1 MKLVFL
7 PHVREGLVP
16 TAAAGVRAQAS
27 VGVRLESPGRQAR
40 DVSRAMTMLG
50 PGDVVAIER
59 RQVLRVTPAS
69 GTRDAEP
76 EFFPSI
82 EFDAPDLPWT
92 YSPVVPTGTRVL
104 PWIALIVIEATP
116 DVSVA
121 PGQQGQSPL
130 ILRLPPA
137 VASREL
143 PDLADRWAWAHA
155 QVACANKAEVAQTL
169 ASHPDRTLSRLLSPR
184 RLLPFRAYTA
194 CVVPA
199 FLSGR
204 IAGLGRDPASEPRLV
219 TGHEPAWSASDVP
232 AELPVY
238 YSWSFRTGEAG
249 DFESLAQRLH
259 AAPPD
264 ASIPTTPLHLSL
276 PNGDTTLTVDWEPP
290 LRVRGQTV
298 SKPRRPAAAVTQIKS
313 VLAASTPARR
323 VLGPSYFGAPW
334 TDGRPLTPLT
344 QWAPELNLTPMSRA
358 AASLGAEA
366 VRGEQDA
373 LIAAA
378 SEQLEVFRAK
388 QREGRRRQLAAT
400 FENRVKLRLA
410 TAPVT
415 ESARVFAPL
424 AVFTQL
430 SAASVGL
437 LTTAGRRVLR
447 KSVIGQAG
455 FSRATSAGTTAS
467 TTGTASLTAAAST
480 SATSRL
486 VIAASVL
493 TRRDLPTLTVSGELA
508 SALVDPIVLQP
519 AVVFEPVRDVPPP
532 VAPVDAT
539 TIETGAFAPRFAR
552 PMSEPLAERF
562 PELMLPGAGAIEPDG
577 VMLVESD
584 QAFVEAFLVGA
595 NQELNYEML
604 WRRLPADMRATA
616 FRRFWGHADGS
627 DDINAIG
634 TWDANTAVGSHVRT
648 TASMVLVVRS
658 ELVRRY
664 PSVLVA
670 AVPAEWKDGNR
681 SPMKDAARMVLPAFR
696 GHIGADVLYAG
707 FSQPSLTDAIGTT
720 TPAGPAGWFFL
731 LSENPGDPRFGLDPA
746 VGTAAPLTRATL
758 SWGHLAPPPTTPYA
772 PIGAFP
778 NVLDAGFTAAT
789 ATAATVANLVRQRP
803 FRAFLHAS
811 LLIRPGA

>member
-7 PHVREGLVP
+7 PHVREGIAP
-16 TAAAGVRAQAS
+16 TATAGARAQAS

-40 DVSRAMTMLG
+40 DVSRAMTLLG
-50 PGDVVAIER
+50 PGDVAAIDP
-59 RQVLRVTPAS
+59 RQVLRVTPSS

-92 YSPVVPTGTRVL
+92 YRPIVPAGARVL
-104 PWIALIVIEATP
+104 PWIALIVVEATP
-116 DVSVA
+116 DVGIVA
-121 PGQQGQSPL
+121 GQQGQSPF

-137 VASREL
+137 VAGREL

-155 QVACANKAEVAQTL
+155 QVACAAVSDVAQTL
-169 ASHPDRTLSRLLSPR
+169 ANHPDRTLSRLLSPR
-184 RLLPFRAYTA
+184 RLLPFRAYIA

-204 IAGLGRDPASEPRLV
+204 IAGLGHEPASEPRLV
-219 TGHEPAWSASDVP
+219 TGHEPAWSAADMPS
-232 AELPVY
+232 ELPVY
-238 YSWSFRTGEAG
+238 YSWNFRTGEAG

-276 PNGDTTLTVDWEPP
+276 PNGDTTLTVDWEPT
-290 LRVRGQTV
+290 LRVRGQQASTT
-298 SKPRRPAAAVTQIKS
+298 RRPAAAVTQIKS
-313 VLAASTPARR
+313 VLAASSPSRR

-334 TDGRPLTPLT
+334 TDGRPLSPLT
-344 QWAPELNLTPMSRA
+344 QWAPELNLTPMARA

-378 SEQLEVFRAK
+378 SDQLEAFRAR
-388 QREGRRRQLAAT
+388 QRDGRRKQLAAT

-410 TAPVT
+410 AAPVT
-415 ESARVFAPL
+415 ESARVYAPL
-424 AVFTQL
+424 AVSTQL
-430 SAASVGL
+430 NTASVGL

-447 KSVIGQAG
+447 KAVIDQSG
-455 FSRATSAGTTAS
+455 FSRATAAGTTAT
-467 TTGTASLTAAAST
+467 TTGPASST
-480 SATSRL
+480 LATSRS
-486 VIAASVL
+486 VITASVL
-493 TRRDLPTLTVSGELA
+493 TRRDLPTLTIPGDMG
-508 SALVDPIVLQP
+508 SAIVDPVVLQP
-519 AVVFEPVRDVPPP
+519 AVVLEPVRDVPPP
-532 VAPVDAT
+532 VTPVDAT
-539 TIETGAFAPRFAR
+539 AIETGAFAPRFGR
-552 PMSEPLAERF
+552 PMSEPFGERF
-562 PELMLPGAGAIEPDG
+562 PELMLPGAGTIEPDG

-627 DDINAIG
+627 DDIDAIT

-670 AVPAEWKDGNR
+670 AVPAGWDSNGNR
-681 SPMKDAARMVLPAFR
+681 SPVQNPPRMVLPAFR
-696 GHIGADVLYAG
+696 GHVGADVLYAG

-720 TPAGPAGWFFL
+720 TPTGPAGWFFL
-731 LSENPGDPRFGLDPA
+731 LSENPGDPRFGLDPG
-746 VGTAAPLTRATL
+746 VGNAPPTRTTL
-758 SWGHLAPPPTTPYA
+758 SWGHLSPPPTGAYA
-772 PIGAFP
+772 PIGSFP
-778 NVLDAGFTAAT
+778 NVPDAAFTTAN
-789 ATAATVANLVRQRP
+789 ATAATIASLVRQRP

-811 LLIRPGA
+811 LLIRLGA

>member
-7 PHVREGLVP
+7 PHVREGIVP
-16 TAAAGVRAQAS
+16 TATAGVRAQAS
-27 VGVRLESPGRQAR
+27 VGVRLESPGRQPR
-40 DVSRAMTMLG
+40 DVSRAMTLLG
-50 PGDVVAIER
+50 PGDVVSIDP
-59 RQVLRVTPAS
+59 RQVLRVTPSS

-82 EFDAPDLPWT
+82 EFDAPDLPWS
-92 YSPVVPTGTRVL
+92 YSPLVPSGTRVP
-104 PWIALIVIEATP
+104 PWITLIVIEAT
-116 DVSVA
+116 SEVA
-121 PGQQGQSPL
+121 IVPGQQGQSPL

-137 VASREL
+137 MASREL

-155 QVACANKAEVAQTL
+155 QVACASTTDVAQTL
-169 ASHPDRTLSRLLSPR
+169 ANHPDRTLSRLLSPR
-184 RLLPFRAYTA
+184 RLLPFRAYIA

-204 IAGLGRDPASEPRLV
+204 IAGLGRDPATEPTLV
-219 TGHEPAWSASDVP
+219 TGHEPAWSPSDVP
-232 AELPVY
+232 SELPVY

-259 AAPPD
+259 ATPPD

-276 PNGDTTLTVDWEPP
+276 PDGDTTLVVDWEPP
-290 LRVRGQTV
+290 LRVRGQQSSRT
-298 SKPRRPAAAVTQIKS
+298 RRPAAAVQQIKS
-313 VLAASTPARR
+313 VLAASSSSR
-323 VLGPSYFGAPW
+323 VLGPSYFGGPW
-334 TDGRPLTPLT
+334 IDGRPLTPRT

-388 QREGRRRQLAAT
+388 QREGRRRQLAAA
-400 FENRVKLRLA
+400 FENRVKLRLSA
-410 TAPVT
+410 APVT

-424 AVFTQL
+424 AVSTQL
-430 SAASVGL
+430 TAASVGL

-447 KSVIGQAG
+447 GINVDREGL
-455 FSRATSAGTTAS
+455 SRATTAGTIAT
-467 TTGTASLTAAAST
+467 TTGTVSAAPSILTPT
-480 SATSRL
+480 TSRSSL
-486 VIAASVL
+486 IGSVL
-493 TRRDLPTLTVSGELA
+493 TRSDLPTLRIPGELA
-508 SALVDPIVLQP
+508 GVIADPVILQP
-519 AVVFEPVRDVPPP
+519 TVVLEPVRDVPPP
-532 VAPVDAT
+532 VTPVDAT
-539 TIETGAFAPRFAR
+539 TIETGEFAPRFAR

-562 PELMLPGAGAIEPDG
+562 PELMLPGAGTIEPDG

-627 DDINAIG
+627 DDIDAIT
-634 TWDANTAVGSHVRT
+634 TWDANTAVGSHVKT
-648 TASMVLVVRS
+648 SASMVLVVRS

-664 PSVLVA
+664 PSLLVA
-670 AVPAEWKDGNR
+670 AVPAAWDSQGNR
-681 SPMKDAARMVLPAFR
+681 APVQNPPTMVLPAFR
-696 GHIGADVLYAG
+696 GRIGADVLYAG
-707 FSQPSLTDAIGTT
+707 FSQPSITDAIGTK

-731 LSENPGDPRFGLDPA
+731 LSENPGDPRFGLDP
-746 VGTAAPLTRATL
+746 GIGSAPPTRATL
-758 SWGHLAPPPTTPYA
+758 SWGHLSPPPTTPYA
-772 PIGAFP
+772 PIGSFP
-778 NVLDAGFTAAT
+778 NVSDAGFSAAT
-789 ATAATVANLVRQRP
+789 ATAANVAMLVRQRP

-811 LLIRPGA
+811 LLIRLDA

>member
-7 PHVREGLVP
+7 PHVREGIAP
-16 TAAAGVRAQAS
+16 TSAAGAHAQAS

-40 DVSRAMTMLG
+40 DVSRVMTLLG

-92 YSPVVPTGTRVL
+92 YSPIVPSGTRVL
-104 PWIALIVIEATP
+104 PWMVLIVVEATP
-116 DVSVA
+116 EVSVVA
-121 PGQQGQSPL
+121 GQQGQSPL

-143 PDLADRWAWAHA
+143 PDLADSWAWAHA
-155 QVACANKAEVAQTL
+155 QVACESRAQVAQTL
-169 ASHPDRTLSRLLSPR
+169 ANHPDRTLSRLLSPR
-184 RLLPFRAYTA
+184 RLLPFRAYVA

-199 FLSGR
+199 FLAGR
-204 IAGLGRDPASEPRLV
+204 IAGLGRDPASDPSLV
-219 TGHEPAWSASDVP
+219 TGQEPAWSASDTP
-232 AELPVY
+232 SELPVY

-276 PNGDTTLTVDWEPP
+276 PNGDATLTVDWEPP
-290 LRVRGQTV
+290 LRVPGQV
-298 SKPRRPAAAVTQIKS
+298 ASKTRRPAAAVTQIKN
-313 VLAASTPARR
+313 VVAASSPSRR
-323 VLGPSYFGAPW
+323 VFGPAYFGAPW
-334 TDGRPLTPLT
+334 TDSRPLAPLT
-344 QWAPELNLTPMSRA
+344 QWAPALNLTPMCRA

-366 VRGEQDA
+366 VRGEQEA
-373 LIAAA
+373 LVAAV
-378 SEQLEVFRAK
+378 SDQLDEFRAR
-388 QREGRRRQLAAT
+388 QREGRRKQLAAT

-410 TAPVT
+410 VAPAT

-424 AVFTQL
+424 AVSTQL
-430 SAASVGL
+430 TSANVGV
-437 LTTAGRRVLR
+437 LTVAGRRVLR
-447 KSVIGQAG
+447 KAVIDSGT
-455 FSRATSAGTTAS
+455 FSTTTTATRTA
-467 TTGTASLTAAAST
+467 TTTTAT
-480 SATSRL
+480 TSRSFTTR
-486 VIAASVL
+486 AALTGSVL
-493 TRRDLPTLTVSGELA
+493 TRRELPPLVVTGEL
-508 SALVDPIVLQP
+508 SSVLVDAVVLQP
-519 AVVFEPVRDVPPP
+519 AVVLEPVRDVPPP
-532 VAPVDAT
+532 VTPVDAT
-539 TIETGAFAPRFAR
+539 TIATGGFAPRFAR

-562 PELMLPGAGAIEPDG
+562 PELMLPGGGSIEPDG

-584 QAFVEAFLVGA
+584 RSFVEAFLVGS
-595 NQELNYEML
+595 NQELNYELL

-627 DDINAIG
+627 DDIDAIA
-634 TWDANTAVGSHVRT
+634 TWDANTDVGSHVKT
-648 TASMVLVVRS
+648 STSMVLVVRS

-681 SPMKDAARMVLPAFR
+681 SPVQDPSRMVLPAFR
-696 GHIGADVLYAG
+696 GRIGADVLYAG
-707 FSQPSLTDAIGTT
+707 FSQPSLTDAIGT
-720 TPAGPAGWFFL
+720 PAPTGPAGWFLL
-731 LSENPGDPRFGLDPA
+731 LSENPGDPRFGLDPGQ
-746 VGTAAPLTRATL
+746 GTAPPTRATL
-758 SWGHLAPPPTTPYA
+758 SWGHLSPVPNKPYA

-778 NVLDAGFTAAT
+778 NVPDAAFTAAN
-789 ATAATVANLVRQRP
+789 ATAATVASLVRQRP

-811 LLIRPGA
+811 LLIRLGA

>member
-7 PHVREGLVP
+7 PHVREGIVP
-16 TAAAGVRAQAS
+16 TGTAGARAQAS

-40 DVSRAMTMLG
+40 DVSRAMPLLG

-59 RQVLRVTPAS
+59 RQVLRVTPTS

-92 YSPVVPTGTRVL
+92 YSPIVPGGTRVL
-104 PWIALIVIEATP
+104 PWIALIVVEATS
-116 DVSVA
+116 DVSIV
-121 PGQQGQSPL
+121 PGRQGQSPL

-137 VASREL
+137 GASREL

-155 QVACANKAEVAQTL
+155 QVACTGTADVAQTL
-169 ASHPDRTLSRLLSPR
+169 ANHPDRTLSRLLSPR
-184 RLLPFRAYTA
+184 RLLPFRSYIA

-204 IAGLGRDPASEPRLV
+204 IAGLGRDPSSEPRLV
-219 TGHEPAWSASDVP
+219 TGQEPAWSVSDVP
-232 AELPVY
+232 RELPVY

-264 ASIPTTPLHLSL
+264 ASVSTTPLRLSL

-290 LRVRGQTV
+290 LRVRGQKA
-298 SKPRRPAAAVTQIKS
+298 SKTRRPAAAVTQIKG
-313 VLAASTPARR
+313 VLAASTPTRR

-334 TDGRPLTPLT
+334 IDGRPLNPLT

-366 VRGEQDA
+366 VRSEQEA

-378 SEQLEVFRAK
+378 SEQLELFRAR
-388 QREGRRRQLAAT
+388 QREGRRRQLAVT

-410 TAPVT
+410 AAPAT
-415 ESARVFAPL
+415 QSARVFAPL
-424 AVFTQL
+424 AVSTQL
-430 SAASVGL
+430 NTASVGV

-447 KSVIGQAG
+447 KSVFDQAG
-455 FSRATSAGTTAS
+455 VSRATSAGTTAP
-467 TTGTASLTAAAST
+467 TTGTASSTLTTARA
-480 SATSRL
+480 
-486 VIAASVL
+486 VISGSVL
-493 TRRDLPTLTVSGELA
+493 TRRDLPTLRIPDDLQSV
-508 SALVDPIVLQP
+508 IVAPVILQP
-519 AVVFEPVRDVPPP
+519 AVVLEPVRDVPPP
-532 VAPVDAT
+532 VAPVDVT

-584 QAFVEAFLVGA
+584 PTFLDAFLVGA

-627 DDINAIG
+627 DDIDAIT
-634 TWDANTAVGSHVRT
+634 TWDANTPVGSHVKT
-648 TASMVLVVRS
+648 PASMVLVVRS

-670 AVPAEWKDGNR
+670 AVPAVWDVNGNR
-681 SPMKDAARMVLPAFR
+681 VPVQSNPPQMVLPAFR

-720 TPAGPAGWFFL
+720 TPTGPAGWFFL
-731 LSENPGDPRFGLDPA
+731 LSENPGDPRFGLDPG
-746 VGTAAPLTRATL
+746 VGGTPPTRATL
-758 SWGHLAPPPTTPYA
+758 SWGHLSPPPTTPYV
-772 PIGAFP
+772 PIGSFP
-778 NVLDAGFTAAT
+778 NVPDAGFTAAN
-789 ATAATVANLVRQRP
+789 ATAATVARLVRQRP

-811 LLIRPGA
+811 LLIRLGA

>member
-7 PHVREGLVP
+7 PHVREGIVP
-16 TAAAGVRAQAS
+16 TATAGARAHAS

-40 DVSRAMTMLG
+40 DVTRAMTLLG
-50 PGDVVAIER
+50 PGDVVAIEP
-59 RQVLRVTPAS
+59 RQVLRVTPSS

-82 EFDAPDLPWT
+82 EFDAPDLLWT
-92 YSPVVPTGTRVL
+92 YSPLVPTGTRVL

-116 DVSVA
+116 DFTIV

-130 ILRLPPA
+130 ILRMPPV

-155 QVACANKAEVAQTL
+155 QVACAGTTDVAATL
-169 ASHPDRTLSRLLSPR
+169 ANHPDRTLSRLLSPR
-184 RLLPFRAYTA
+184 RLLPFRAYIA

-204 IAGLGRDPASEPRLV
+204 IAGLGRDPASEPTLV

-232 AELPVY
+232 SELPVY

-290 LRVRGQTV
+290 LRARGQKA
-298 SKPRRPAAAVTQIKS
+298 SKTRRLAEAVTQIKS
-313 VLAASTPARR
+313 VLAASSPARR
-323 VLGPSYFGAPW
+323 VLGPSYFGGPW
-334 TDGRPLTPLT
+334 VNGRPLTPLT

-400 FENRVKLRLA
+400 FENRIKLRLSV
-410 TAPVT
+410 APVT

-424 AVFTQL
+424 AVSTQ
-430 SAASVGL
+430 STAASVGL

-447 KSVIGQAG
+447 KSAIDQAG
-455 FSRATSAGTTAS
+455 LSRATTAGTTATTTVIAS
-467 TTGTASLTAAAST
+467 TTPSISTLT
-480 SATSRL
+480 TSRSI
-486 VIAASVL
+486 VIGSVL
-493 TRRDLPTLTVSGELA
+493 TRPDLPTLRIPGELA
-508 SALVDPIVLQP
+508 GVIADPVILQP
-519 AVVFEPVRDVPPP
+519 AVVLEPVRDVPPP
-532 VAPVDAT
+532 VTPVDAT
-539 TIETGAFAPRFAR
+539 TIETGEFAPRFAR

-562 PELMLPGAGAIEPDG
+562 PELMLPGAGTIEPDG

-627 DDINAIG
+627 DDIDAIT
-634 TWDANTAVGSHVRT
+634 TWNANTAVGSHVKT
-648 TASMVLVVRS
+648 SASMVLVVRS

-670 AVPAEWKDGNR
+670 AVPAAWDSQGNR
-681 SPMKDAARMVLPAFR
+681 APVQNPPTMVLPAFR
-696 GHIGADVLYAG
+696 GRIGADVLYAG
-707 FSQPSLTDAIGTT
+707 FSQPSLTDAIGTQ
-720 TPAGPAGWFFL
+720 TPTGPAGWFFL
-731 LSENPGDPRFGLDPA
+731 LSENPGDPRFGLDPG
-746 VGTAAPLTRATL
+746 VGSAPPTRATL
-758 SWGHLAPPPTTPYA
+758 SWGHLSPPPTTPYA
-772 PIGAFP
+772 PIGSFP
-778 NVLDAGFTAAT
+778 NVADAGFSAAT
-789 ATAATVANLVRQRP
+789 ATAANVATLVRQRP

-811 LLIRPGA
+811 LLIRLGA

>member
-7 PHVREGLVP
+7 PHVGEGMVP
-16 TAAAGVRAQAS
+16 TATAGARAQTS
-27 VGVRLESPGRQAR
+27 VGVRIESPGRQAR
-40 DVSRAMTMLG
+40 DVSRAMTLLG
-50 PGDVVAIER
+50 PGDVIAIDP
-59 RQVLRVTPAS
+59 RQVLRVTPSS

-92 YSPVVPTGTRVL
+92 YSPIVPSGARIL
-104 PWIALIVIEATP
+104 PWIALIVVEATEG
-116 DVSVA
+116 VSIV

-155 QVACANKAEVAQTL
+155 QVACAGVTDVAETL
-169 ASHPDRTLSRLLSPR
+169 ANHPDRTLSRLLSPR
-184 RLLPFRAYTA
+184 RLLPFRPYIA

-204 IAGLGRDPASEPRLV
+204 IAGVGRDPASEPTLV
-219 TGHEPAWSASDVP
+219 TGHEPAWSASDIP
-232 AELPVY
+232 SELPVY

-276 PNGDTTLTVDWEPP
+276 PNRDTTLTVDWEPP
-290 LRVRGQTV
+290 LCVRDQKA
-298 SKPRRPAAAVTQIKS
+298 SKARRPATAVTQIKS
-313 VLAASTPARR
+313 VLAASSPARR

-334 TDGRPLTPLT
+334 TDGRPLNPLT

-378 SEQLEVFRAK
+378 SDQLDAFRAR
-388 QREGRRRQLAAT
+388 QREGRRKQLAAT

-410 TAPVT
+410 AAPVMET
-415 ESARVFAPL
+415 ARVFAPL
-424 AVFTQL
+424 AVSTQR

-447 KSVIGQAG
+447 KSVVDQPR
-455 FSRATSAGTTAS
+455 FSSATSAGTTDAA
-467 TTGTASLTAAAST
+467 TGTASST
-480 SATSRL
+480 LATPRS
-486 VIAASVL
+486 VVTASVL
-493 TRRDLPTLTVSGELA
+493 TTRVVPTLRVASELA
-508 SALVDPIVLQP
+508 SVLVDEVVLQP
-519 AVVFEPVRDVPPP
+519 AVVLEPVRDVPPP

-539 TIETGAFAPRFAR
+539 TIDTGAFAPRFAR

-577 VMLVESD
+577 VMLVETD
-584 QAFVEAFLVGA
+584 RAFVEAFLVGA

-604 WRRLPADMRATA
+604 WRRLPADRRATA

-627 DDINAIG
+627 DDIDAIT

-670 AVPAEWKDGNR
+670 AVPAEWNNNGNR
-681 SPMKDAARMVLPAFR
+681 SPVQNPPRMVLPTFR

-707 FSQPSLTDAIGTT
+707 FSQPSVTDAVGTA
-720 TPAGPAGWFFL
+720 TPTGPAGWFFL
-731 LSENPGDPRFGLDPA
+731 LSENPGDPRFGLDPGA
-746 VGTAAPLTRATL
+746 GSAPPTRATL
-758 SWGHLAPPPTTPYA
+758 SWGHLAPPPTAPYA
-772 PIGAFP
+772 PIGSFP
-778 NVLDAGFTAAT
+778 NVPDAGFTVAH
-789 ATAATVANLVRQRP
+789 ATAANVASLVRQRP

-811 LLIRPGA
+811 LLIRLGA

>member
-1 MKLVFL
+1 
-7 PHVREGLVP
+7 
-16 TAAAGVRAQAS
+16 
-27 VGVRLESPGRQAR
+27 
-40 DVSRAMTMLG
+40 MTLLG
-50 PGDVVAIER
+50 PGDVVSIDP
-59 RQVLRVTPAS
+59 RQVLRVTPSS

-82 EFDAPDLPWT
+82 EFDAPELPWS
-92 YSPVVPTGTRVL
+92 YSPLVPSGTRVP
-104 PWIALIVIEATP
+104 PWITLIVIEAT
-116 DVSVA
+116 SEVA
-121 PGQQGQSPL
+121 IVPGQQGQSPL

-137 VASREL
+137 MASREL

-155 QVACANKAEVAQTL
+155 QVACASTTDVAQTL
-169 ASHPDRTLSRLLSPR
+169 ANHPDRTLSRLLSPR
-184 RLLPFRAYTA
+184 RLLPFRAYIA

-204 IAGLGRDPASEPRLV
+204 IAGLGRDPATEPTLV
-219 TGHEPAWSASDVP
+219 TGHEPAWSPSDVP
-232 AELPVY
+232 SELPVY

-259 AAPPD
+259 ATPPD

-276 PNGDTTLTVDWEPP
+276 PDGDTTLVVDWEPP
-290 LRVRGQTV
+290 LRVRGQQSSRT
-298 SKPRRPAAAVTQIKS
+298 RRPAAAVQQIKS
-313 VLAASTPARR
+313 VLAASSSSR
-323 VLGPSYFGAPW
+323 VLGPSYFGGPW
-334 TDGRPLTPLT
+334 IDGRPLTPLT

-400 FENRVKLRLA
+400 FENRVKLRLSA
-410 TAPVT
+410 APVT

-424 AVFTQL
+424 AVSTQL
-430 SAASVGL
+430 TAASVGL

-447 KSVIGQAG
+447 GINVDREGL
-455 FSRATSAGTTAS
+455 SRATTAGTIAT
-467 TTGTASLTAAAST
+467 TTGTV
-480 SATSRL
+480 SATPSILTPTTSRSSL
-486 VIAASVL
+486 IGSVL
-493 TRRDLPTLTVSGELA
+493 TRSDLPTLRIPGELA
-508 SALVDPIVLQP
+508 GVIADPVILQP
-519 AVVFEPVRDVPPP
+519 TVVLEPVRDVPPP
-532 VAPVDAT
+532 VTPVDAT
-539 TIETGAFAPRFAR
+539 TIETGEFAPRFAR

-562 PELMLPGAGAIEPDG
+562 PELMLPGAGTIEPDG

-627 DDINAIG
+627 DDIDAIT
-634 TWDANTAVGSHVRT
+634 TWDANTAVGSHVT
-648 TASMVLVVRS
+648 TSASMVLVVRS

-664 PSVLVA
+664 PSLLVA
-670 AVPAEWKDGNR
+670 AVPAAWDSQGNR
-681 SPMKDAARMVLPAFR
+681 APVQNPPTMVLPAFR
-696 GHIGADVLYAG
+696 GRIGADVLYAG
-707 FSQPSLTDAIGTT
+707 FSQPSITDAIGTK

-731 LSENPGDPRFGLDPA
+731 LSENPGDPRFGLDP
-746 VGTAAPLTRATL
+746 GIGSAPPTRATL
-758 SWGHLAPPPTTPYA
+758 SWGHLSPPPTTPYA
-772 PIGAFP
+772 PIGSFP
-778 NVLDAGFTAAT
+778 NVSDAGFSAAT
-789 ATAATVANLVRQRP
+789 ATAANVAMLVRQRP

-811 LLIRPGA
+811 LLIRLDA

>member
-7 PHVREGLVP
+7 PHVREGIAP
-16 TAAAGVRAQAS
+16 TSAAGAHAQAS

-40 DVSRAMTMLG
+40 DVSRVMTLLG

-92 YSPVVPTGTRVL
+92 YSPIVPSGTRVL
-104 PWIALIVIEATP
+104 PWMVLIVVEATP
-116 DVSVA
+116 EVSVVA
-121 PGQQGQSPL
+121 GQQGQSPL

-143 PDLADRWAWAHA
+143 PDLADSWAWAHA
-155 QVACANKAEVAQTL
+155 QVACESRAQVAQTL
-169 ASHPDRTLSRLLSPR
+169 ANHPDRTLSRLLSPR
-184 RLLPFRAYTA
+184 RLLPFRAYVA

-199 FLSGR
+199 FLAGR
-204 IAGLGRDPASEPRLV
+204 IAGLGRDPASDPSLV
-219 TGHEPAWSASDVP
+219 TGQEPAWSASDTP
-232 AELPVY
+232 SELPVY

-276 PNGDTTLTVDWEPP
+276 PNGDATLTVDWEPP
-290 LRVRGQTV
+290 LRVPGQV
-298 SKPRRPAAAVTQIKS
+298 ASKTRRPAAPVTQIKN
-313 VLAASTPARR
+313 VVAASSPSRR
-323 VLGPSYFGAPW
+323 VFGPAYFGAPW
-334 TDGRPLTPLT
+334 TDSRPLAPLT
-344 QWAPELNLTPMSRA
+344 QWAPALNLTPMCRA

-366 VRGEQDA
+366 VRGEQEA
-373 LIAAA
+373 LVAAV
-378 SEQLEVFRAK
+378 SDQLDEFRAR
-388 QREGRRRQLAAT
+388 QREGRRKQLAAT

-410 TAPVT
+410 VAPAT

-424 AVFTQL
+424 AVSTQL
-430 SAASVGL
+430 TSANVGV
-437 LTTAGRRVLR
+437 LTVAGRRVLR
-447 KSVIGQAG
+447 KAVIDSGT
-455 FSRATSAGTTAS
+455 FSTTTTATRTA
-467 TTGTASLTAAAST
+467 TTTTAT
-480 SATSRL
+480 TSRSFTTR
-486 VIAASVL
+486 AALTGSVL
-493 TRRDLPTLTVSGELA
+493 TRRELPPLVVTGEL
-508 SALVDPIVLQP
+508 SSVLVDAVVLQP
-519 AVVFEPVRDVPPP
+519 AVVLEPVRDVPPP
-532 VAPVDAT
+532 VTPVDAT
-539 TIETGAFAPRFAR
+539 TIATGGFAPRFAR

-562 PELMLPGAGAIEPDG
+562 PELMLPGGGSIEPDG

-584 QAFVEAFLVGA
+584 RSFVEAFLVGS
-595 NQELNYEML
+595 NQELNYELL

-627 DDINAIG
+627 DDIDAIA
-634 TWDANTAVGSHVRT
+634 TWDANTDVGSHVKT
-648 TASMVLVVRS
+648 STSMVLVVRS

-681 SPMKDAARMVLPAFR
+681 SPVQDPSRMVLPAFR
-696 GHIGADVLYAG
+696 GRIGADVLYAG
-707 FSQPSLTDAIGTT
+707 FSQPSLTDAIGT
-720 TPAGPAGWFFL
+720 PAPTGPAGWFLL
-731 LSENPGDPRFGLDPA
+731 LSENPGDPRFGLDPGQ
-746 VGTAAPLTRATL
+746 GTAPPTRATL
-758 SWGHLAPPPTTPYA
+758 SWGHLSPVPNKPYA

-778 NVLDAGFTAAT
+778 NVPDAAFTAAN
-789 ATAATVANLVRQRP
+789 ATAATVASLVRQRP

-811 LLIRPGA
+811 LLIRLGA

>member
-7 PHVREGLVP
+7 PHVREGIVP
-16 TAAAGVRAQAS
+16 TASAGARAQAS

-40 DVSRAMTMLG
+40 DVSRPMTLLG
-50 PGDVVAIER
+50 PGDVVAIEP
-59 RQVLRVTPAS
+59 RQVLRVTPTS

-92 YSPVVPTGTRVL
+92 YSPIVPGGTRVL

-116 DVSVA
+116 DVSIV

-143 PDLADRWAWAHA
+143 PNLADGWAWAHA
-155 QVACANKAEVAQTL
+155 QVACAGTADVAQTL
-169 ASHPDRTLSRLLSPR
+169 ANHPDRTLSRLLSPR
-184 RLLPFRAYTA
+184 RLLPFRPYIA

-204 IAGLGRDPASEPRLV
+204 IAGLGRDPASEPTLV
-219 TGHEPAWSASDVP
+219 TGHEPAWSAADMPS
-232 AELPVY
+232 ELPVY

-264 ASIPTTPLHLSL
+264 ASIPTTRLHLSL
-276 PNGDTTLTVDWEPP
+276 PNGDTTLAVDWEPP
-290 LRVRGQTV
+290 LRVRGQKA
-298 SKPRRPAAAVTQIKS
+298 SKTRRPAAAVTQIKN
-313 VLAASTPARR
+313 VLAASSPARR
-323 VLGPSYFGAPW
+323 VLGPTYFGAPW
-334 TDGRPLTPLT
+334 TDGRPLNPLT

-378 SEQLEVFRAK
+378 SEQLDAFRAR

-410 TAPVT
+410 AAPVT

-424 AVFTQL
+424 AVSTQL

-437 LTTAGRRVLR
+437 LTVAGRGVLR
-447 KSVIGQAG
+447 KTVIGPVG

-467 TTGTASLTAAAST
+467 TTGTASATLTRTT
-480 SATSRL
+480 S
-486 VIAASVL
+486 VISSSVL
-493 TRRDLPTLTVSGELA
+493 TRRDLPTLRVPGELDGVLLDA
-508 SALVDPIVLQP
+508 VILQP
-519 AVVFEPVRDVPPP
+519 AVVLEPVRDVPPP

-627 DDINAIG
+627 DDIDAIG
-634 TWDANTAVGSHVRT
+634 TWDANTAVGSHVKT
-648 TASMVLVVRS
+648 TASMVMVVRS

-670 AVPAEWKDGNR
+670 AVPAEWDSNGNR
-681 SPMKDAARMVLPAFR
+681 SPVQNPPRMVLPAFR
-696 GHIGADVLYAG
+696 GRIGADVLYAG

-720 TPAGPAGWFFL
+720 TPTGPAGWFFL
-731 LSENPGDPRFGLDPA
+731 LSENPGDPRFGLDPG
-746 VGTAAPLTRATL
+746 VGSAPPTRATL
-758 SWGHLAPPPTTPYA
+758 SWGHLSPPPTAPYA
-772 PIGAFP
+772 PIGSFP
-778 NVLDAGFTAAT
+778 NVPDAGFTAAT
-789 ATAATVANLVRQRP
+789 ATAASIASLVRQRP

-811 LLIRPGA
+811 LLIRLGV

>member
-7 PHVREGLVP
+7 PHVREGIAP
-16 TAAAGVRAQAS
+16 TSSAGAHAQAS

-40 DVSRAMTMLG
+40 DVSRVMTLLG

-92 YSPVVPTGTRVL
+92 YSPIVPSGTRVL
-104 PWIALIVIEATP
+104 PWMVLIVVEATP
-116 DVSVA
+116 EVSVVA
-121 PGQQGQSPL
+121 GQQGQSPL
-130 ILRLPPA
+130 ILRLPQA
-137 VASREL
+137 AASREL
-143 PDLADRWAWAHA
+143 PDLADSWAWAHA
-155 QVACANKAEVAQTL
+155 QVACESRAQVAQTL
-169 ASHPDRTLSRLLSPR
+169 ANHPDRTLSRLLSPR
-184 RLLPFRAYTA
+184 RLLPFRAYVA

-199 FLSGR
+199 FLAGR
-204 IAGLGRDPASEPRLV
+204 IAGLGRDPATDPTLV
-219 TGHEPAWSASDVP
+219 TGQEPAWSASDTP
-232 AELPVY
+232 SELPVY

-276 PNGDTTLTVDWEPP
+276 PNGDATLTVDWEPP
-290 LRVRGQTV
+290 LRVPGQKA
-298 SKPRRPAAAVTQIKS
+298 SKTRRPAAAVTQIKN
-313 VLAASTPARR
+313 VVAASSPSRR
-323 VLGPSYFGAPW
+323 VFGPAYFGAPW
-334 TDGRPLTPLT
+334 TDGRPLAPLT
-344 QWAPELNLTPMSRA
+344 QWAPALNLTPMFRA

-366 VRGEQDA
+366 VRGEQET
-373 LIAAA
+373 LVAAA
-378 SEQLEVFRAK
+378 SDQLDEFRAR
-388 QREGRRRQLAAT
+388 QREGRRKQLAAT

-410 TAPVT
+410 AAPQE

-424 AVFTQL
+424 AVTTQL
-430 SAASVGL
+430 TSASVGL

-447 KSVIGQAG
+447 KAVIDPGRV
-455 FSRATSAGTTAS
+455 STTTAS
-467 TTGTASLTAAAST
+467 TTTATPTTATTST
-480 SATSRL
+480 SFTTRSAL
-486 VIAASVL
+486 AASVL
-493 TRRDLPTLTVSGELA
+493 TRRELPRVVVTGELA
-508 SALVDPIVLQP
+508 SVLVDAVILQP
-519 AVVFEPVRDVPPP
+519 TVVLEPVRDVPPP
-532 VAPVDAT
+532 VTPVDAT
-539 TIETGAFAPRFAR
+539 TIATGGFAPRFSR

-562 PELMLPGAGAIEPDG
+562 PELMLPGAGSIEPDG

-595 NQELNYEML
+595 NQELNYEL
-604 WRRLPADMRATA
+604 VWRRLPADMRATA

-627 DDINAIG
+627 DDIDAIA
-634 TWDANTAVGSHVRT
+634 TWDANTDVGSHVKT

-670 AVPAEWKDGNR
+670 AVPAVWDVNGNR
-681 SPMKDAARMVLPAFR
+681 VPVQSNPPRMVLPAFR

-707 FSQPSLTDAIGTT
+707 FSQPSLTDAVGTT
-720 TPAGPAGWFFL
+720 TPTGPAGWFFL
-731 LSENPGDPRFGLDPA
+731 LSENPGDPRFGLDPG
-746 VGTAAPLTRATL
+746 VGGATPTRATL
-758 SWGHLAPPPTTPYA
+758 SWGHLSPPPTTPYA
-772 PIGAFP
+772 PIGSFP
-778 NVLDAGFTAAT
+778 NVLDAGFTAAN
-789 ATAATVANLVRQRP
+789 ATAATVASLVRQRP

-811 LLIRPGA
+811 LLIRLGA

>member
-7 PHVREGLVP
+7 PHVREGIVP
-16 TAAAGVRAQAS
+16 TASAGARAQAS
-27 VGVRLESPGRQAR
+27 VGVRLESPGREAR
-40 DVSRAMTMLG
+40 DVSRAMTLLG
-50 PGDVVAIER
+50 PGDVVAIES

-92 YSPVVPTGTRVL
+92 YSPVVPAGTRVL
-104 PWIALIVIEATP
+104 PWITLIVVEATA
-116 DVSVA
+116 DVRIA
-121 PGQQGQSPL
+121 PGLQGQSPL
-130 ILRLPPA
+130 ILRVPPA

-155 QVACANKAEVAQTL
+155 QVACANTADVAQTL
-169 ASHPDRTLSRLLSPR
+169 ANHPDRTLSRLLSPR
-184 RLLPFRAYTA
+184 RLLPFRGYIA

-204 IAGLGRDPASEPRLV
+204 IAGLGRDLGSEPRLV

-232 AELPVY
+232 SELPVY

-259 AAPPD
+259 ASPPD

-290 LRVRGQTV
+290 LRVRGQQA
-298 SKPRRPAAAVTQIKS
+298 SKTRRPAAAVTQIKS

-334 TDGRPLTPLT
+334 TDGRPLSPLT

-373 LIAAA
+373 LIAAV
-378 SEQLEVFRAK
+378 SDQLEAFRAR

-400 FENRVKLRLA
+400 FQNRVKLRLA
-410 TAPVT
+410 AAPVT

-424 AVFTQL
+424 AVSTQL

-447 KSVIGQAG
+447 KTVIGQAG

-467 TTGTASLTAAAST
+467 TTGTASSTSAAST
-480 SATSRL
+480 SAASRS
-486 VIAASVL
+486 VITASVL
-493 TRRDLPTLTVSGELA
+493 TRRDLPTLTVTSELA
-508 SALVDPIVLQP
+508 SALVDAVVLQP
-519 AVVFEPVRDVPPP
+519 AVAFEPVRDVPPP

-552 PMSEPLAERF
+552 PMSEPLADRF
-562 PELMLPGAGAIEPDG
+562 PELMLPGAAIEPDG

-627 DDINAIG
+627 DDIDAIG
-634 TWDANTAVGSHVRT
+634 TWDADTTVGSHVRT

-658 ELVRRY
+658 ELARRY

-670 AVPAEWKDGNR
+670 AVPAEWKEGNR
-681 SPMKDAARMVLPAFR
+681 SPTKDAGRLVLPAFR
-696 GHIGADVLYAG
+696 GRIGADVLYAG
-707 FSQPSLTDAIGTT
+707 FSQPSLTDAIGTM
-720 TPAGPAGWFFL
+720 TPTGPAGWFFL
-731 LSENPGDPRFGLDPA
+731 LSENPGDPRFGLDPG
-746 VGTAAPLTRATL
+746 VGTAPPTRATL

-772 PIGAFP
+772 AIGAFP
-778 NVLDAGFTAAT
+778 NVPDASFTAAT

-811 LLIRPGA
+811 LLIRLGA

>member
-7 PHVREGLVP
+7 PHVREGMVP
-16 TAAAGVRAQAS
+16 TASAGARAQAS
-27 VGVRLESPGRQAR
+27 VGVRLESPGREAR
-40 DVSRAMTMLG
+40 DVSRPMTLLG
-50 PGDVVAIER
+50 PGDVVAIEP

-92 YSPVVPTGTRVL
+92 YSPIVPNGTRVL

-116 DVSVA
+116 DVSIA

-130 ILRLPPA
+130 ILQLPAA

-143 PDLADRWAWAHA
+143 PNLVDAWAWAHA
-155 QVACANKAEVAQTL
+155 QVACAGTADVAQTL
-169 ASHPDRTLSRLLSPR
+169 ANHPDRTLSRLLSPR
-184 RLLPFRAYTA
+184 RLLPFRPYIA

-204 IAGLGRDPASEPRLV
+204 IAGLGRDPASEPTLA

-264 ASIPTTPLHLSL
+264 ASIPTTSLHLSL

-290 LRVRGQTV
+290 LRVRGQKA

-313 VLAASTPARR
+313 VLAASSPARR

-334 TDGRPLTPLT
+334 IEGRPLSPLT

-378 SEQLEVFRAK
+378 LDQLDAFRAR

-410 TAPVT
+410 AAPVT

-430 SAASVGL
+430 NAASVGL

-447 KSVIGQAG
+447 KSVINQAG
-455 FSRATSAGTTAS
+455 FSRATSTGTTAS
-467 TTGTASLTAAAST
+467 TTGMASAT
-480 SATSRL
+480 SATSPS
-486 VIAASVL
+486 VFIARAL
-493 TRRDLPTLTVSGELA
+493 TMRDLPTLTVATEFA
-508 SALVDPIVLQP
+508 SALVDAVVLQP
-519 AVVFEPVRDVPPP
+519 AVVLEPVRDVPPP
-532 VAPVDAT
+532 VAPTDAT

-616 FRRFWGHADGS
+616 FRRFWGQADGS
-627 DDINAIG
+627 DDIDAIG
-634 TWDANTAVGSHVRT
+634 TWDANTSVGSHVKN

-681 SPMKDAARMVLPAFR
+681 SPVQNPPRMVLPAFR

-707 FSQPSLTDAIGTT
+707 FSQPSVTDAIGTT
-720 TPAGPAGWFFL
+720 TPTGPAGWFFL
-731 LSENPGDPRFGLDPA
+731 LSENPGDPRFGLDPG
-746 VGTAAPLTRATL
+746 VGVSPPTRATL
-758 SWGHLAPPPTTPYA
+758 SWGHLSPAPTTPYA
-772 PIGAFP
+772 PIGSFP
-778 NVLDAGFTAAT
+778 NVLDAGFNGAT
-789 ATAATVANLVRQRP
+789 ATAASIATLVRQRP

-811 LLIRPGA
+811 LLIRLGA

>member
-7 PHVREGLVP
+7 PHVREGIVATT
-16 TAAAGVRAQAS
+16 TAGARAEAA

-40 DVSRAMTMLG
+40 DVSRVMTLLG
-50 PGDVVAIER
+50 PGDVVAIDP

-92 YSPVVPTGTRVL
+92 YSPIVPSGARVL
-104 PWIALIVIEATP
+104 TWIALIVVEATP
-116 DVSVA
+116 DVSIV

-130 ILRLPPA
+130 MLRLPPA

-155 QVACANKAEVAQTL
+155 QVACAGVTDIAQTL

-184 RLLPFRAYTA
+184 RLLPFRRYIA

-204 IAGLGRDPASEPRLV
+204 IAGAGRDPASEPALV
-219 TGHEPAWSASDVP
+219 TGHEPAWSASDMP
-232 AELPVY
+232 SELPVY
-238 YSWSFRTGEAG
+238 YSWTFRTGEAG

-276 PNGDTTLTVDWEPP
+276 PNGDITLTVAWEPP
-290 LRVRGQTV
+290 LRVRGQKAAKT
-298 SKPRRPAAAVTQIKS
+298 RRPAAAVTQIKS
-313 VLAASTPARR
+313 VLAASSPARR

-334 TDGRPLTPLT
+334 SDGRPLNPLT

-378 SEQLEVFRAK
+378 SEQLDAFRAR
-388 QREGRRRQLAAT
+388 QREGRRKQLAAT

-410 TAPVT
+410 AAPVT
-415 ESARVFAPL
+415 ETARVFAPL
-424 AVFTQL
+424 AVSTQR

-437 LTTAGRRVLR
+437 LTIAGRRVLR
-447 KSVIGQAG
+447 KTV
-455 FSRATSAGTTAS
+455 ATAFTTA
-467 TTGTASLTAAAST
+467 TASST
-480 SATSRL
+480 VVTPRSVMT
-486 VIAASVL
+486 ASVL
-493 TRRDLPTLTVSGELA
+493 TTRVVPTLRVASELA
-508 SALVDPIVLQP
+508 SVLVDEVVLQP
-519 AVVFEPVRDVPPP
+519 TVVLEPVRDVPPP
-532 VAPVDAT
+532 VGPVDAT
-539 TIETGAFAPRFAR
+539 TIDTGAFAPRFAR

-577 VMLVESD
+577 VMLVETD

-627 DDINAIG
+627 DDIDAIT
-634 TWDANTAVGSHVRT
+634 TWDVNTAVGSHVRT
-648 TASMVLVVRS
+648 TASMVLVIRS

-670 AVPAEWKDGNR
+670 AVPAEWDNNGNR
-681 SPMKDAARMVLPAFR
+681 SPVHNPPRMVLPAFR

-707 FSQPSLTDAIGTT
+707 FSQPSVTDAIGTT
-720 TPAGPAGWFFL
+720 TPTGPAGWFFL
-731 LSENPGDPRFGLDPA
+731 LSENPGDPRFGLDPG
-746 VGTAAPLTRATL
+746 VGSAPATRATL
-758 SWGHLAPPPTTPYA
+758 SWGHLSPPPMAPYA
-772 PIGAFP
+772 PIGSFP
-778 NVLDAGFTAAT
+778 NVPDAGFTTAN
-789 ATAATVANLVRQRP
+789 ATAASIASLVRQRP